1 MVLPDNIAMPVDNT
15 LPLLE
20 KQALP
25 ARPVAGRRRQE
36 DRTREARQRL
46 RDAAIAVLIERGYNG
61 LTTKEVITRAGVSN
75 GALMHHYAS
84 KMDLVVDATAD
95 VYEAA
100 TARGERIAATAA
112 SGRDP
117 IGGFV
122 RDCTSVYFEWPF
134 LAAVEILVVARTD
147 PGLMEQ
153 IQPVM
158 QRYREVT
165 NERWLGVFAKA
176 GISQEKASQ
185 VLNLTLN
192 LVRGMA
198 VNRLWQSDQR
208 AQSALLEQ
216 WSDIAR
222 GMITQA

>member
-1 MVLPDNIAMPVDNT
+1 MLADNAMPTDSTTSMLDKPVSPT
-15 LPLLE
+15 
-20 KQALP
+20 
-25 ARPVAGRRRQE
+25 RPNAGRRKQE
-36 DRTREARQRL
+36 DRTRESRQRL
-46 RDAAIAVLIERGYNG
+46 REATIAVLIERGYSG

-100 TARGERIAATAA
+100 TARGQHIAATPA
-112 SGRDP
+112 SRRDP
-117 IGGFV
+117 VGGFV
-122 RDCTSVYFEWPF
+122 RDCISVYFEWPF

-147 PGLMEQ
+147 PNLMEQ

-158 QRYREVT
+158 QRYRDVT
-165 NERWLGVFAKA
+165 NERWLGVFAQA
-176 GISQEKASQ
+176 GVPQEKASQ

-198 VNRLWQSDQR
+198 VNRLWQSDQK
-208 AQSALLEQ
+208 AQGALLEQ
-216 WSDIAR
+216 WTDIAR
-222 GMITQA
+222 GMIART